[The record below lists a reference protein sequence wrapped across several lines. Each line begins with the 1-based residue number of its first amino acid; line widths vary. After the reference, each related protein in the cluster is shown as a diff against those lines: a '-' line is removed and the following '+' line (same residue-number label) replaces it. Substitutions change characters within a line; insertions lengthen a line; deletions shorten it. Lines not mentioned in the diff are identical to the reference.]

1 MLRKCAA
8 ICALV
13 FDRKFDKSDNQL
25 LAISESGLKNLLE
38 ASPLLE
44 IKFVGK
50 FQNITIS
57 LKNFDKQIE
66 KIRHLFDIL

>member
-1 MLRKCAA
+1 MLTKCAA
-8 ICALV
+8 ICTLV
-13 FDRKFDKSDNQL
+13 INRKFDKLDNQL
-25 LAISESGLKNLLE
+25 LAISESSLKNLLE
-38 ASPLLE
+38 TSPLLE

-66 KIRHLFDIL
+66 KICHLFDIL